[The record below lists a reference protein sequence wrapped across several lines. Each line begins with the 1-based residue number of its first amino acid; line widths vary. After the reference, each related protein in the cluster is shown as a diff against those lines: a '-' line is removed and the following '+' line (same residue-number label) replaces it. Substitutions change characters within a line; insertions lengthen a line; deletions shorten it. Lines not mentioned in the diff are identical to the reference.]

1 MQERVRLA
9 ASASSC
15 GVQETLMGQLRQGT
29 GVQALVRGTWQEAHP
44 RWGDRS
50 SLRGPRCRRLQ
61 CRALQEAVVSS
72 AVAALSASSSA
83 RASRQQQACTGAVA
97 AGSAAVGAAG
107 GRREQ
112 RWSSAACSNQWAQVA
127 RSGGGQGELV
137 QTSASRGGLKF
148 QRRSST
154 LEQGSA
160 QGEIG
165 GKVKSPPLPHDAWGQ
180 HWERRRLL
188 GGVTNAGC
196 GSTGDCQVR
205 GPCLLLEKK
214 DFRNWLNVFHST
226 QNRK

>member
-1 MQERVRLA
+1 
-9 ASASSC
+9 
-15 GVQETLMGQLRQGT
+15 
-29 GVQALVRGTWQEAHP
+29 
-44 RWGDRS
+44 
-50 SLRGPRCRRLQ
+50 
-61 CRALQEAVVSS
+61 VSS

-83 RASRQQQACTGAVA
+83 RASRQQQACTGVVA

-165 GKVKSPPLPHDAWGQ
+165 GKVKSPPPPTRRMGPALREEEAARWGHKRGLRFNWRLSGSRALPVIG
-180 HWERRRLL
+180 
-188 GGVTNAGC
+188 
-196 GSTGDCQVR
+196 
-205 GPCLLLEKK
+205 EKGFQK
-214 DFRNWLNVFHST
+214 LIKCFPFHAE
-226 QNRK
+226 